1 MKGKSINL
9 ESLALFSTLGS
20 KLKTMDNNNKAT
32 TPSRLPVNRGTP
44 IRSRIPQAVTA
55 ISPITKPT
63 AAAKPS
69 NARPTVN
76 NRPSTVAAVVSST
89 KAGRT
94 THRPSDVIITNKAA
108 LNNNKMSSSSSSV
121 KSGLVQ
127 SRIPRPSSSTKI
139 SPTITKLASAK
150 SSNRLHL
157 THNKGESDL
166 VSAH

>member
-9 ESLALFSTLGS
+9 ESLALFSTSGT

-55 ISPITKPT
+55 PITKPT
-63 AAAKPS
+63 AAKPSS

-76 NRPSTVAAVVSST
+76 NKPSTVASSSNN

-94 THRPSDVIITNKAA
+94 THRPSDVIINKAA
-108 LNNNKMSSSSSSV
+108 LNNNNNKMSSSV

-139 SPTITKLASAK
+139 IPSRLASAK

>member
-1 MKGKSINL
+1 VKGKSINL

-55 ISPITKPT
+55 ISPITKP

-76 NRPSTVAAVVSST
+76 NRPSTVAAVASST

-108 LNNNKMSSSSSSV
+108 LNNNKMSSSSSV